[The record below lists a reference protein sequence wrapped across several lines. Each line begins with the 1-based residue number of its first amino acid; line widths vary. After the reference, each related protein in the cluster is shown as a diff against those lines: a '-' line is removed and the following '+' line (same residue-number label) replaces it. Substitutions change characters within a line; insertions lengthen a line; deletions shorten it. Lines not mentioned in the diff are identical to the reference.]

1 MENMLGLLIAV
12 GAFSALVGHWLMEL
26 PGIARQDLPG
36 RASASEPTGQYLTR
50 A

>member
-26 PGIARQDLPG
+26 RGIARQDLPRG
-36 RASASEPTGQYLTR
+36 YLHLSQPGNT
-50 A
+50 